1 MEMYQDSAFL
11 LGVMKGELHTVKY
24 HLHAGANINAR
35 GGVALTIAAERGDL
49 TMVRYLY
56 SQGARSD
63 EAYSAALEYGHEEVA
78 EFLLDMSGASRVE
91 VVSSRGDLWNL
102 VARYS

>member
-1 MEMYQDSAFL
+1 MYQDSAFL
-11 LGVMKGELHTVKY
+11 LGVAKGELHTVKY
-24 HLHAGANINAR
+24 HLNAGANINAR

-56 SQGARSD
+56 SQGARSN
-63 EAYSAALEYGHEEVA
+63 EAYTAALEHEEVA
-78 EFLLDMSGASRVE
+78 EFLLDMSGTSRVG
-91 VVSSRGDLWNL
+91 VVSSRGHLWNL

>member
-1 MEMYQDSAFL
+1 MYQDSAFL
-11 LGVMKGELHTVKY
+11 LGVTKGELHTVKY
-24 HLHAGANINAR
+24 HLNAGANINAR

-56 SQGARSD
+56 SQGARSN
-63 EAYSAALEYGHEEVA
+63 EAYIAALEHEEVA
-78 EFLLDMSGASRVE
+78 EFLLDMSGTSG
-91 VVSSRGDLWNL
+91 VVSSSRGDLWNL